1 MQVDKENTKRWV
13 IKMLIKS
20 LEQMESIVEK
30 NKMLSWDGW
39 DVVKSEPNNA
49 GWRFP
54 NGKFI
59 KGKWYVQ
66 RRFSLTSRGWELPDK
81 LVR

>member
-1 MQVDKENTKRWV
+1 
-13 IKMLIKS
+13 MLIKS
-20 LEQMESIVEK
+20 LETMEKIVSK
-30 NKMLSWDGW
+30 NKYLSWDGW
-39 DVVKSEPNNA
+39 DVVKSDPNPA
-49 GWRFP
+49 AWRYP

-66 RRFSLTSRGWELPDK
+66 KRFELTPNGWELPDK